1 MITDDDGRDSTVP
14 PAPPPAAGG
23 RESDTVAARDRHCG
37 THVGTRVQVQVL
49 QMGTII

>member
-23 RESDTVAARDRHCG
+23 GKVTRWRRETDTAAR
-37 THVGTRVQVQVL
+37 TSALVQVQVL